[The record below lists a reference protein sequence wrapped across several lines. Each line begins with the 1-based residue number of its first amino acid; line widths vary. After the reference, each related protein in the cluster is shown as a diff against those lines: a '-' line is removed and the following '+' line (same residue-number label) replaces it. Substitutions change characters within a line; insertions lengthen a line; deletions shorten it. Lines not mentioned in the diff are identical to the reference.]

1 MRRGAL
7 ATNPVELFA
16 AFARHEVDADAVFR
30 AVTAYDAFIVTQPG
44 LGSPLGEL
52 WAYTDGAAVGRARD
66 AGSDIGP
73 LVSGVSGIDLFSA
86 LPAGLRFVRL
96 NPVSPPELTW
106 NVPAEAFA
114 FAQAWANGARF
125 EREVAAWAAGKPVA
139 FDALVGYA
147 HYLCYLTPD
156 RAVLTMPNQY
166 GLVNGAVVCTAPDCG
181 RAVLARVPDTL
192 RVTLTPV
199 FATGDE
205 LAAKLPEQGVD
216 GVIINPAGP
225 GPTCPVRLTA
235 KP

>member
-1 MRRGAL
+1 MV
-7 ATNPVELFA
+7 TPNPVELFA
-16 AFARHEVDADAVFR
+16 AFARGVVDADAVFR
-30 AVTAYDAFIVTQPG
+30 AVTAYTGFLAARPG
-44 LGSPLGEL
+44 LGSPPNEL
-52 WAYTDGAAVGRARD
+52 WAYTDAAAVDRARA
-66 AGSDIGP
+66 AGSDVGP
-73 LVSGVSGIDLFSA
+73 LAGGVGGADLFTA
-86 LPAGLRFVRL
+86 LPAGLLFVRL

-156 RAVLTMPNQY
+156 RAVLTMPNQH
-166 GLVNGAVVCTAPDCG
+166 GLSSAAVACTAPDCG
-181 RAVLARVPDTL
+181 RAVLARVPDDL
-192 RVTLTPV
+192 RRTLTPV
-199 FATGDE
+199 FVTGDE

-216 GVIINPAGP
+216 GVILNPAGP